1 LNVLKENLKVVIV
14 DAVVL
19 AFVILLFVFHQP
31 VLAIITLVL
40 AIAGTVL
47 YIVGSKRLAQ
57 QEESKAQLEAAKQT
71 VSMFIISKKK
81 MRLSEAG
88 LPAAALESVSK
99 LARRQKLPI
108 LKVKVGPQIMNLI
121 CEPEIFDS
129 VPEKKEVKATVA
141 GLYVTSVKGLHGN
154 KGVKK
159 PEEKKGFWKR
169 TLEKAQEKAGAKQ
182 IK

>member
-1 LNVLKENLKVVIV
+1 MNVLKENLKVVIV

-40 AIAGTVL
+40 AIVGTVL

-81 MRLSEAG
+81 MNRNQNMF
-88 LPAAALESVSK
+88 SK
-99 LARRQKLPI
+99 SIIPI
-108 LKVKVGPQIMNLI
+108 FPMRA
-121 CEPEIFDS
+121 D
-129 VPEKKEVKATVA
+129 
-141 GLYVTSVKGLHGN
+141 
-154 KGVKK
+154 
-159 PEEKKGFWKR
+159 
-169 TLEKAQEKAGAKQ
+169 
-182 IK
+182 

>member
-1 LNVLKENLKVVIV
+1 MNKLKENWKVVLV
-14 DAVVL
+14 DAIIL
-19 AFVILLFVFHQP
+19 AFIILLFVLGFH
-31 VLAIITLVL
+31 VTAVIFLILE
-40 AIAGTVL
+40 IAGTVL
-47 YIVGSKRLAQ
+47 FFVGSKRMARD
-57 QEESKAQLEAAKQT
+57 EESRAQLEAAKQT

-81 MRLSEAG
+81 MRMSEAG

-108 LKVKVGPQIMNLI
+108 LKVKIGPQVMNLI